1 MKYTPIK
8 TLVEFI
14 GSMQSAHFLRVP
26 YGVPAL
32 KPLKEGLEQSQKRW
46 AQAVQAAQA
55 AQAAQAR
62 LPALRNTAARWSQI
76 PSLKYQV

>member
-14 GSMQSAHFLRVP
+14 GSVHFSRVP

-55 AQAAQAR
+55 AAQAAQAR

-76 PSLKYQV
+76 PSPKYQV

>member
-1 MKYTPIK
+1 MYWICAICSFF
-8 TLVEFI
+8 E
-14 GSMQSAHFLRVP
+14 RVP

-55 AQAAQAR
+55 AAQAAQAAQAR
-62 LPALRNTAARWSQI
+62 LPALRNTAARWSQS
-76 PSLKYQV
+76 PSPKYQV